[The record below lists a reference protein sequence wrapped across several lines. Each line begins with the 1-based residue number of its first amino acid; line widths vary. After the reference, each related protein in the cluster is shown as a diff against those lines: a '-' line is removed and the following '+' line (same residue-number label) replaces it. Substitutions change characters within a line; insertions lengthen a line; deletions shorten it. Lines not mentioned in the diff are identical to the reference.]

1 MSDAASAGT
10 FFLSLSVVA
19 IAAAFAIHQV
29 PQPWRGVLVG
39 WLLFLSTIGALALRA
54 VRHHYEFRALEQE
67 REKAAPKRGRRRPS
81 RPRRRP
87 RVLRVEKPSSR
98 AGRRTVV

>member
-1 MSDAASAGT
+1 MFGSSAASM
-10 FFLSLSVVA
+10 FLLSLSVVA

-39 WLLFLSTIGALALRA
+39 WLLFLSTVGALALRV
-54 VRHHYEFRALEQE
+54 VRHHYEFRALKQQ
-67 REKAAPKRGRRRPS
+67 RENPAPKRVGSRSRRSRRQFHALKVERPT
-81 RPRRRP
+81 
-87 RVLRVEKPSSR
+87 SR